1 MRTHNILKR
10 KLDIVKKVKQT
21 TTLNDSADKFKL
33 NNFTLY
39 DKNSIPVDN
48 ENLHVKLQNM
58 AITEKSEEF
67 SLNHCYLEGIDL
79 TLADMVVFP
88 CVHYLLVCLL
98 FFVLYNLFL
107 AM

>member
-21 TTLNDSADKFKL
+21 AALNDSADKFKL
-33 NNFTLY
+33 SNFTLY
-39 DKNSIPVDN
+39 DKNRTPIDKKD
-48 ENLHVKLQNM
+48 LHVKLQNL

-88 CVHYLLVCLL
+88 CVHYLLVCSCS
-98 FFVLYNLFL
+98 FFL
-107 AM
+107 